1 MKILVVEDDKGV
13 SEMLRKGLSASS
25 HVVEIAEDGNAGSF
39 LARSYEY
46 DAILLD
52 YSLPHKNGLALC
64 REIRGSGKTTPII
77 FLSVMS
83 DTQTKVSALEQGA
96 DDYITKPFSIDELQ
110 ARLKAVSRRPSQV
123 NKQTILKVG
132 DLVLDTNRQTVT
144 LSGKIVHI
152 TRKEFSLLEY
162 MMRNAGVVLSR
173 AMIMEHV
180 WTSDTDP
187 LSNTVESHIRNLRRK
202 LSQKNKPSMIKNVT
216 GRGYCIESIE

>member
-1 MKILVVEDDKGV
+1 
-13 SEMLRKGLSASS
+13 MLRKGLSASS
-25 HVVEIAEDGNAGSF
+25 HVVEIAEDGNEGSF
-39 LARSYEY
+39 LARNYEY

-52 YSLPHKNGLALC
+52 YSIPHKNGLALC

-96 DDYITKPFSIDELQ
+96 DDYVTKPFSIDELQ
-110 ARLKAVSRRPSQV
+110 ARLKAVSRRPNQV
-123 NKQTILKVG
+123 NRQNILKVG
-132 DLVLDTNRQTVT
+132 DLILDTDRQTVT
-144 LSGKIVHI
+144 LSGKIIHI

-187 LSNTVESHIRNLRRK
+187 LSNTVESHIRNLRKK
-202 LSQKNKPSMIKNVT
+202 LSQKNKSSMIKNVT
-216 GRGYCIESIE
+216 GRGYCIKCVE